1 MSNLNFIIIKIVEY
15 YFTMPSFKFSY
26 YSINKSINFIISFT
40 SYLDYNCQIQ
50 VYLSQEKFV
59 E

>member
-1 MSNLNFIIIKIVEY
+1 MSNLNFIIIKIIKY
-15 YFTMPSFKFSY
+15 YFTMPSFKSSY

>member
-1 MSNLNFIIIKIVEY
+1 MSNLNFIIIKIAKY
-15 YFTMPSFKFSY
+15 YFTMSSFKSSY